1 MKKVLLVAI
10 IIALAFSILPTS
22 SVFALNETIEELS
35 IAVDEPLYDLNI
47 FNITKHSSS
56 VDNIFTMV
64 YDRLFSFDN
73 GSLVPDLALSC
84 VIQPSDDIGDCPFEG
99 IEVGCIDWSERPE
112 EWIEAGFI
120 PGMLDVSQI
129 NGDFEFLTGC
139 GELVLAITL
148 RSGVYF
154 SDESELTAQDIHNL
168 ISVAKQQPQNTLIY
182 KQWEAVAYTSVIDDY
197 TIEFHMNL
205 PANYGYMDFMYSL
218 ATPIAS
224 IVKLENDE
232 VVGTGAY
239 KITDNVEE
247 YATLALRN
255 DWWKGSLDTS
265 VNVVTFLY
273 YNTSNCLGGLQ
284 SGEVALSIT
293 NGSIDSVSGSISNGT
308 LKIEKQLAGNPIAVL
323 MNHDDEILSSQ
334 AVRRALFWEWNV
346 NLIARSSVYGLVDF
360 SHDFWTYDGHFYP
373 GTKTSESAYVFEA
386 GELMNG
392 NVIDISNKI
401 DLSFIAPS
409 DSFSGEFVEAV
420 VTTLTGNAGH
430 FTIGYQL
437 LSDEEYNSR
446 INEGNYQLALKE
458 IELTEI
464 NSAYKYLYEKSTPF
478 MDNLLRAARIAAKIE
493 TYQDMHV
500 YIQMERVNNNDL
512 LIVGWKQKSLI
523 SDGQIEN
530 FKITEKYN
538 PISMVSYIDL
548 RGIDFVTN
556 P

>member
-1 MKKVLLVAI
+1 
-10 IIALAFSILPTS
+10 
-22 SVFALNETIEELS
+22 
-35 IAVDEPLYDLNI
+35 
-47 FNITKHSSS
+47 
-56 VDNIFTMV
+56 MV
-64 YDRLFSFDN
+64 YDRLFAFDN
-73 GSLVPDLALSC
+73 GNLIPDLALSC
-84 VIQPSDDIGDCPFEG
+84 VIQPSDDTGDCPFEG
-99 IEVGCIDWSERPE
+99 IEFGYIDWSERPE
-112 EWIEAGFI
+112 EWVEAGFI
-120 PGMLDVSQI
+120 PGMIDVSQI
-129 NGDFEFLTGC
+129 HGDFEFLTGC

-168 ISVAKQQPQNTLIY
+168 ISAAKQQPQNTLIY
-182 KQWEAVAYTSVIDDY
+182 KQWESVAYTHVIDEH

-239 KITDNVEE
+239 KITDNAEE

-265 VNVVTFLY
+265 VNVVNFLY
-273 YNTSNCLGGLQ
+273 YNTSNCLQGLQ

-334 AVRRALFWEWNV
+334 AVRRALFWEWDINR
-346 NLIARSSVYGLVDF
+346 IARSSVYGLVDF

-373 GTKTSESAYVFEA
+373 GTKTSESAYVSEA

-392 NVIDISNKI
+392 NEIDVSNKI
-401 DLSFIAPS
+401 ELSFIAPS
-409 DSFSGEFVEAV
+409 SSFSDEFVNAV
-420 VTTLTGNAGH
+420 VTSLTGNEGH
-430 FTIGYQL
+430 FTIGHQL
-437 LSDEEYNSR
+437 LSDEEYDSR
-446 INEGNYQLALKE
+446 INEGNYQLVLKE

-464 NSAYKYLYEKSTPF
+464 NSAYKYLYGKSTPI

-500 YIQMERVNNNDL
+500 YIQMERVKNNDL
-512 LIVGWKQKSLI
+512 FIVGWKQKSLI